1 MARTVSIG
9 TQDFEKM
16 IQRNCFY
23 VDKTGFIKE
32 WWESEDEVTLITR
45 PRRFGK
51 TLNMSMLNCFFSN
64 KYADRGEL
72 FEKLE
77 IWKDGKYREIQGT
90 YPVIFMSF
98 AEIKQNNYND
108 AVEKIKR
115 IICEVCQQFDFLKN
129 WDGLTE
135 TEKKNISNI
144 SYDMSDVMA
153 QDLIKNMS
161 NYLSRYY
168 GKKVIILLD
177 EYDTPMQEAYV
188 NGYWEELVAFT
199 RSLFNSTFKT
209 NPYLERAIMTGI
221 TTAEYSAV
229 RKFAKQTS
237 NGSAKAETMSK
248 ESIFSD
254 LNNLEVV
261 TTLTPKYETAFG
273 FTEEEVFKALDEQG
287 LSDKKKDV
295 KIWYDGFRFGSK
307 NDIYNP
313 WSIINCLDKKKIA
326 LYWAESSSNGLIN
339 SLVQKGSSNIKMM
352 VEELINGSTINVPID
367 EQIVF
372 SELDYSEDAVW
383 SLMLASGYLKVVSSE
398 ELNLIRESDNEYEL
412 ALTNREILFMFKK
425 MILRWFSPAK
435 NETNEFIKA
444 LISGDIESMNE
455 YMNDVALRTF
465 SSFDTGKHTSE
476 KKAPENLASCYDCQ
490 GVANGSSLNYSSNLY
505 AMTEQSSRF
514 FHGFVL
520 GLMVDQSENY
530 IITSNR
536 ESGFGRYDIMLEPKD
551 KQTQK
556 YPGIVIEFKV
566 INPRKEN
573 SLEETVEAAL
583 KQIEEKNY
591 DAELINRGV
600 KEENIHHYGFAFKSK
615 EVLIDG
621 N

>member
-9 TQDFEKM
+9 NQDFEKM

-23 VDKTGFIKE
+23 VDKTSFIKE
-32 WWESEDEVTLITR
+32 WWENEDEVTLITR

-51 TLNMSMLNCFFSN
+51 TLNMSMLKCFFSN

-72 FEKLE
+72 FEGLE
-77 IWKDGKYREIQGT
+77 IWEDEKYREIQGT
-90 YPVIFMSF
+90 YPVIFFSF
-98 AEIKQNNYND
+98 AKIKQTTYKETI
-108 AVEKIKR
+108 EKIKK
-115 IICEVCQQFDFLKN
+115 IIFDLYQEYAFIGK
-129 WDGLTE
+129 WDGLTDK
-135 TEKKNISNI
+135 EKENFNNI
-144 SYDMSDVMA
+144 SYDMSDVIA
-153 QDLIKNMS
+153 QEAIVDLS

-199 RSLFNSTFKT
+199 RSMFNAVFKS

-221 TTAEYSAV
+221 TRV
-229 RKFAKQTS
+229 
-237 NGSAKAETMSK
+237 SK

-254 LNNLEVV
+254 LNNLVVV
-261 TTLTPKYETAFG
+261 TTTSNQYETVFG
-273 FTEEEVFKALDEQG
+273 FTEEEVFNALDEHG
-287 LSDKKKDV
+287 ISDKKGEV
-295 KIWYDGFRFGSK
+295 KKWYDGFTFGDK
-307 NDIYNP
+307 KDIYNP
-313 WSIINCLDKKKIA
+313 WSIINLLKFKTFKT
-326 LYWAESSSNGLIN
+326 YWADSSSNGLIN

-352 VEELINGSTINVPID
+352 VEKLINGSTINVVID

-383 SLMLASGYLKVVSSE
+383 SLMLASGYLKVISSE

-412 ALTNREILFMFKK
+412 ALTNREILFMFRK

-435 NETNEFIKA
+435 HETNEFIRA

-455 YMNDVALRTF
+455 YMNDVALNTF
-465 SSFDTGKHTSE
+465 SSFDSGKKKSNR
-476 KKAPENLASCYDCQ
+476 KAPENFY
-490 GVANGSSLNYSSNLY
+490 
-505 AMTEQSSRF
+505 
-514 FHGFVL
+514 HGFVL
-520 GLMVDQSENY
+520 GLMVDQTENY

-536 ESGFGRYDIMLEPKD
+536 ESGYGRYDIMLEPID
-551 KQTQK
+551 KTNEK

-573 SLEETVEAAL
+573 TLEETVAAAL

-591 DAELINRGV
+591 DAELVKRGV
-600 KEENIHHYGFAFKSK
+600 KEENIHHYGFAFRGK

-621 N
+621 R

>member
-221 TTAEYSAV
+221 TRV
-229 RKFAKQTS
+229 
-237 NGSAKAETMSK
+237 SK

-444 LISGDIESMNE
+444 LITGDIESMNE

-476 KKAPENLASCYDCQ
+476 KKAPEN
-490 GVANGSSLNYSSNLY
+490 
-505 AMTEQSSRF
+505 F

-583 KQIEEKNY
+583 KQIEDRNY

-600 KEENIHHYGFAFKSK
+600 NKENIHHYGFAFKSK

-621 N
+621 H

>member
-1 MARTVSIG
+1 MAKVISIG
-9 TQDFEKM
+9 NQSFESIREKD
-16 IQRNCFY
+16 NFY
-23 VDKTGFIKE
+23 VDKTNFIKE
-32 WWESEDEVTLITR
+32 WWDNDDIVTLITR

-51 TLNMSMLNCFFSN
+51 TLNMNMLECFFSN
-64 KYADRGEL
+64 KYKDRGDL
-72 FEKLE
+72 FEGLE
-77 IWKDGKYREIQGT
+77 IWNDEKYRKLQGT
-90 YPVIFMSF
+90 YPVIFLSF

-135 TEKKNISNI
+135 IEKKNISNI
-144 SYDMSDVMA
+144 SYNMSDVMA

-188 NGYWEELVAFT
+188 NGYWKELVVFT
-199 RSLFNSTFKT
+199 RSLFNATFKT

-221 TTAEYSAV
+221 TRV
-229 RKFAKQTS
+229 
-237 NGSAKAETMSK
+237 SK

-261 TTLTPKYETAFG
+261 TTLSPKYETSFG
-273 FTEEEVFKALDEQG
+273 FTEKEVFNALDEQG
-287 LSDKKKDV
+287 LPDEKEIV
-295 KIWYDGFRFGSK
+295 KTWYDGFKFGEKS
-307 NDIYNP
+307 DIYNP
-313 WSIINCLDKKKIA
+313 WSIINYLDKKKIA

-339 SLVQKGSSNIKMM
+339 SLIQKGSSYIKTM
-352 VEELINGSTINVPID
+352 VENLIRGEKINVVID

-412 ALTNREILFMFKK
+412 ALTNREILFMFRK

-435 NETNEFIKA
+435 HETNEFIRA

-455 YMNDVALRTF
+455 YMNDVALNTF
-465 SSFDTGKHTSE
+465 SSFDSGKKKSNR
-476 KKAPENLASCYDCQ
+476 KAPEN
-490 GVANGSSLNYSSNLY
+490 
-505 AMTEQSSRF
+505 F

-520 GLMVDQSENY
+520 GLIVDQTENY

-536 ESGFGRYDIMLEPKD
+536 ESGYGRYDIMLEPID
-551 KQTQK
+551 KTNEK
-556 YPGIVIEFKV
+556 LPGIVIEFKV

-591 DAELINRGV
+591 DAELIKRGV
-600 KEENIHHYGFAFKSK
+600 KEENIHHYGFAFKGK

-621 N
+621 R

>member
-115 IICEVCQQFDFLKN
+115 IICEMCQQFDFLKN

-221 TTAEYSAV
+221 TRV
-229 RKFAKQTS
+229 
-237 NGSAKAETMSK
+237 SK

-273 FTEEEVFKALDEQG
+273 FTEEEVFRALDEQG
-287 LSDKKKDV
+287 LSDKKNDV

-435 NETNEFIKA
+435 SETNEFIKA

-476 KKAPENLASCYDCQ
+476 KKAPEN
-490 GVANGSSLNYSSNLY
+490 
-505 AMTEQSSRF
+505 F

-583 KQIEEKNY
+583 KQIEDRNY
-591 DAELINRGV
+591 DAELINRGEN
-600 KEENIHHYGFAFKSK
+600 KENIHHYGFAFKSK

-621 N
+621 R